1 MKTVAALL
9 VLAISAWAHDAS
21 AACSYPTSPDKFPDG
36 NVATLDEMKAAKAQ
50 VVAYNK
56 EMEAYLSC
64 IKLEYD
70 GRVAQ
75 DASTLS
81 EEQKKELQ
89 RMQDQKHNAAIDEL
103 EAVASRFNEQ
113 LRVFNQK
120 NAKKKSS

>member
-1 MKTVAALL
+1 MKTVAALFVL
-9 VLAISAWAHDAS
+9 VASAWAHDAA
-21 AACSYPTSPDKFPDG
+21 AACSYPNSPDKFPDG
-36 NVATLDEMKAAKAQ
+36 SVATLDEMKAAKAQ

-75 DASTLS
+75 DASTLT

-89 RMQDQKHNAAIDEL
+89 RMQDQKHNAAVDEL

-120 NAKKKSS
+120 NAKKKS